1 MANKTLRTKISLR
14 RDDAV
19 KFDSNFVPLKGEILF
34 VDTDYGLRIK
44 VGDGKKKYS
53 ELSFLDTENNIIN
66 WGYYFN
72 EKFYTDTTYT
82 VELEKSLKHVYIDK
96 ITDRIYVY
104 DADNKEYVGID
115 SMIPHANSNIPGI
128 LKLYTSEG
136 ENTDGTMTQKA
147 ITDGI
152 SDILF
157 AIDSSDSECLI
168 LDKPW

>member
-66 WGYYFN
+66 
-72 EKFYTDTTYT
+72 
-82 VELEKSLKHVYIDK
+82 
-96 ITDRIYVY
+96 
-104 DADNKEYVGID
+104 
-115 SMIPHANSNIPGI
+115 
-128 LKLYTSEG
+128 
-136 ENTDGTMTQKA
+136 
-147 ITDGI
+147 
-152 SDILF
+152 
-157 AIDSSDSECLI
+157 
-168 LDKPW
+168 